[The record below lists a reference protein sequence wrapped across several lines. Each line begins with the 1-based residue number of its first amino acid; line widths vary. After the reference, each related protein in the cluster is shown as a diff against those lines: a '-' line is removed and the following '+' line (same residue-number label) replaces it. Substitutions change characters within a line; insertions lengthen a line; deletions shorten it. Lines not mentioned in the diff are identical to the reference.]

1 MTHEFKSLIHRSS
14 VEIIYQVFLVAD
26 LEIYPFAIA
35 GQIEYVSVLGLCV
48 LEMAGLLLADT
59 GTIGP
64 YEVMVHVVGYRKKFG
79 VGDVNN
85 FFSDQKMY
93 SKGIVLNCV
102 LRRDGT

>member
-1 MTHEFKSLIHRSS
+1 MSS

-64 YEVMVHVVGYRKKFG
+64 Y
-79 VGDVNN
+79 
-85 FFSDQKMY
+85 
-93 SKGIVLNCV
+93 
-102 LRRDGT
+102 